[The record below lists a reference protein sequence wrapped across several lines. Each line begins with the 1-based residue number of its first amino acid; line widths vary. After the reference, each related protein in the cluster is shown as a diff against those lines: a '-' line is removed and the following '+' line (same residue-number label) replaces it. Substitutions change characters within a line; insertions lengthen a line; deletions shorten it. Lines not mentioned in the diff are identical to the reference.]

1 MEDGSQFLVLPEPRL
16 EGVEDK
22 FNIAPCINSSKLT
35 RQDHLRVNMLGLD
48 KQPLVTLSEKV
59 MESYGD
65 NGGCKEEYCCVQIMA
80 EDEVAGDTIATG
92 RVEVDSE
99 TE

>member
-48 KQPLVTLSEKV
+48 KQRLVTLSELLCSI
-59 MESYGD
+59 SYKSKGV
-65 NGGCKEEYCCVQIMA
+65 GWRQRGLEEIAVCK
-80 EDEVAGDTIATG
+80 
-92 RVEVDSE
+92 
-99 TE
+99 